1 MTYDEFVTEA
11 ERACV
16 KNPFLR
22 RGQAAS
28 NALYLLRPDLAAKVT
43 ASDLDPFYDD
53 AKVER
58 FYEWLYLNW

>member
-11 ERACV
+11 HRARV

-22 RGQAAS
+22 QGQAAS

-43 ASDLDPFYDD
+43 ASDIDPFYDD
-53 AKVER
+53 SKIDR